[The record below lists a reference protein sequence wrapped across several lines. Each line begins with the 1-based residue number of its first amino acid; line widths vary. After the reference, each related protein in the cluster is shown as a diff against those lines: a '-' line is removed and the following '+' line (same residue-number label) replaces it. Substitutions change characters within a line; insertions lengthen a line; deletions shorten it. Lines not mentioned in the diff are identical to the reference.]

1 MTGDGQPIKVYEG
14 DSADVAFLRSLL
26 DAAGI
31 EVVSAG
37 VFFGATRE
45 IYVRRR
51 DGAEACEI
59 IADFDSRRTART
71 KGDVVRGPWS
81 VE

>member
-1 MTGDGQPIKVYEG
+1 VTGDGQPIKVYEG

-26 DAAGI
+26 DEAGI
-31 EVVSAG
+31 EVVSGG
-37 VFFGATRE
+37 VFFGASRE

-51 DGAEACEI
+51 DGAEAREI
-59 IADFDSRRTART
+59 IADFESRRTART

-81 VE
+81 AD